1 MPAKRRDRNKA
12 KRKRGLRWLDVVG
25 YGASVLL
32 LLTVA
37 YLAFPSLQFMSGN
50 SATSFISSGVLRAA
64 VIDQLSSVQEGS
76 GLVHE
81 VYTMLTNRGISTDVY
96 LPNDITVSF
105 YARLA
110 TMGYGLIILRVHTG
124 LGNSQAPI
132 GLFTN
137 EPYDQNKYVLE
148 QASLLV
154 GAAQATP
161 DGPVVFAVTPKF
173 IQESMQGRFANTIVV
188 LGGCYGL
195 KGGDL
200 PQAFVDKGARVVVGW
215 TGLVDLDHTD
225 QALAVF
231 LKSFVEQGMT
241 IQNAVDATMQAVGP
255 DPNYHSVL
263 GYYPTDQGS
272 VSLTS
277 GDAGF
282 MVVMTVVTSS
292 SLHSAFDRFLR
303 ISDKYGSERLLA

>member
-173 IQESMQGRFANTIVV
+173 MQESMQGRFANTIII

-195 KGGDL
+195 EGSDL
-200 PQAFVDKGARVVVGW
+200 AQAFISKGARVVVGW
-215 TGLVDLDHTD
+215 TGLVDLNHTD
-225 QALAVF
+225 EALSVF
-231 LKSFVEQGMT
+231 LQSFIQQNMT
-241 IQNAVDATMQAVGP
+241 IQGAVQATMQAVGP
-255 DPNYHSVL
+255 DPTYQSIL
-263 GYYPTDQGS
+263 SYYPTDQGS
-272 VSLTS
+272 ISLQS
-277 GDAGF
+277 NILN
-282 MVVMTVVTSS
+282 VVLVAEVTKIQY
-292 SLHSAFDRFLR
+292 ALR
-303 ISDKYGSERLLA
+303 S